1 MRSFNFGDWFS
12 QYQSFFW
19 PKVFIHSILLGT
31 QLFLKIKKNIKF
43 DKENTT
49 LLIWNDITYIISNKL
64 RHDFLTAS
72 KKEKKPIS
80 LDKNQY
86 LSQQKHISLK
96 ENISRDI
103 FLIFFLRITPLI
115 SSMMS
120 ILMIV
125 QTTKELT
132 EKEIHLFYLST

>member
-1 MRSFNFGDWFS
+1 M
-12 QYQSFFW
+12 
-19 PKVFIHSILLGT
+19 
-31 QLFLKIKKNIKF
+31 
-43 DKENTT
+43 
-49 LLIWNDITYIISNKL
+49 

-103 FLIFFLRITPLI
+103 FFIFFLRITPLI

-132 EKEIHLFYLST
+132 K

>member
-1 MRSFNFGDWFS
+1 MRSFNSGDWFS

-49 LLIWNDITYIISNKL
+49 LLIWNDITFIISNKL

-72 KKEKKPIS
+72 KKEKKTHFTWQKSIPIS
-80 LDKNQY
+80 Y
-86 LSQQKHISLK
+86 IQKHISLK
-96 ENISRDI
+96 ENISCDI
-103 FLIFFLRITPLI
+103 FLILFLRITPLI

-125 QTTKELT
+125 LTTKELT
-132 EKEIHLFYLST
+132 K

>member
-1 MRSFNFGDWFS
+1 MRSFNSGDWFS

-19 PKVFIHSILLGT
+19 PKVFILSILLGT

-72 KKEKKPIS
+72 KKEKKNHFTWQKSIPIS
-80 LDKNQY
+80 Y
-86 LSQQKHISLK
+86 IQKHISLK
-96 ENISRDI
+96 ENISRDL
-103 FLIFFLRITPLI
+103 FLILFLRITPLI

-132 EKEIHLFYLST
+132 K